1 MPAGCLPAGGVCF
14 ATSHESSLVPVSLVR
29 GHLLVHHCSRVGRRF
44 GLAALLTVAGTQG
57 LQNAVANGDT
67 RTLTIHHTHSGE
79 DITVTYKR
87 NGRYDEAALGR
98 LNHFLRDWRNHA
110 QTNMDPRLFDVVWEV
125 YQDVGGKEPIQI
137 ISAYRSPQTNAM
149 LRSRSRGVAQ
159 FSQHMLGKAM
169 DFNIPGVS
177 LEQIRIA
184 GLRLQR
190 GGVGFYP
197 SSGSPFVHLDVGS
210 VRHWPRM
217 THDQLARIF
226 PNGRTVHVGTD
237 GQPLPGYALALADI
251 ERRGGAP
258 SGTSLS
264 AARHAGV
271 AVASNDDR
279 FSASPKRNLLSRL
292 FGGGQKDDDDEE
304 RAPVTTASTSTTVA
318 SRAKTE
324 EEAARKPVQLAAG
337 VPLPRAR
344 PVVETPVRVASA
356 VPIRASGAPTPAQII
371 ESRGIWGGPEAF
383 ASLESVRAAAAG
395 KGQRLAQGMPA
406 SEALKTIAARRAPV
420 PRPRP
425 EAAPEKVDVAANLPP
440 WPGQSPEDREL
451 PQVALAYAAPVA
463 EGNYRTPSGAGGSV
477 ISKTN
482 QGRASERA
490 SASRLGENPWLRG
503 VIATPSVKSALAVSV
518 VGAPNHPEFTRLM
531 HKPKAAVPNTFAND
545 PVFGMST
552 MSFSGEAIGSMPTIS
567 FPTVTAG
574 LR

>member
-1 MPAGCLPAGGVCF
+1 
-14 ATSHESSLVPVSLVR
+14 VPVSFVR
-29 GHLLVHHCSRVGRRF
+29 GSLLVLNCSRVGRRF
-44 GLAALLTVAGTQG
+44 GLAVLLTVAGTQG
-57 LQNAVANGDT
+57 LQTAVANGDT
-67 RTLTIHHTHSGE
+67 RTLTIHHTHTGE
-79 DITVTYKR
+79 DISVTYKR

-98 LNHFLRDWRNHA
+98 VNHFLRDWRNHA
-110 QTNMDPRLFDVVWEV
+110 QTNMDPRLLDVVWEV
-125 YQDVGGKEPIQI
+125 YQEVGGKEPIQI
-137 ISAYRSPQTNAM
+137 ISAYRSPQTNSM

-159 FSQHMLGKAM
+159 FSQHMLGKAI
-169 DFNIPGVS
+169 DFNIPGVP

-197 SSGSPFVHLDVGS
+197 SSGSAFVHLDVGS

-279 FSASPKRNLLSRL
+279 FSGSSKRNLLSRL
-292 FGGGQKDDDDEE
+292 FGYDGRKDAEE
-304 RAPVTTASTSTTVA
+304 EEGAPATTASIRTTVA
-318 SRAKTE
+318 TRVTADE
-324 EEAARKPVQLAAG
+324 EPVRKPVQMAAA

-344 PVVETPVRVASA
+344 PAVEAPVRVASA
-356 VPIRASGAPTPAQII
+356 VPIRASGAPTPAQVI

-440 WPGQSPEDREL
+440 WPGQSAEDREL
-451 PQVALAYAAPVA
+451 PTAALAYAPAA
-463 EGNYRTPSGAGGSV
+463 IDGNYRTPSGAGGSV
-477 ISKTN
+477 ISKTS

-503 VIATPSVKSALAVSV
+503 VIATPSVKNALAVSV
-518 VGAPNHPEFTRLM
+518 VGAPNHPEFARLM
-531 HKPKAAVPNTFAND
+531 HKPKAAVPNAFAND

-567 FPTVTAG
+567 FPRVTAG